1 MKKIL
6 LFICTIYAMCLAEGK
21 CDAYAEKFSAQLLV
35 QVAQRSDMSRDA
47 LYPMLYFCFWESFK
61 NSLDPNFDW
70 EKARKKM
77 EGLPTDK
84 GVLLYDNIHQANEKI
99 IQEFI
104 RSGEMTVSGIHPCLL
119 TDYMLENL
127 GTFLWNKIK
136 KEVRKGGVSNDAVKF
151 VFLDKK
157 ICKDWGSRKITK
169 KDFE

>member
-6 LFICTIYAMCLAEGK
+6 LFICTIYAMSFTEGK
-21 CDAYAEKFSAQLLV
+21 CDAYTENFSAQFLV

>member
-1 MKKIL
+1 MTAAA
-6 LFICTIYAMCLAEGK
+6 FASTTGGELA
-21 CDAYAEKFSAQLLV
+21 
-35 QVAQRSDMSRDA
+35 
-47 LYPMLYFCFWESFK
+47 
-61 NSLDPNFDW
+61 N
-70 EKARKKM
+70 
-77 EGLPTDK
+77 
-84 GVLLYDNIHQANEKI
+84 NEKI

-136 KEVRKGGVSNDAVKF
+136 KEVRRGGVSNDAVKF